1 MVTTRWSDSE
11 NSILEN
17 VLERLLQIPE
27 DDEVGESIAYADW
40 EINKKFNDNPKIML
54 NNREISYN
62 LIKYSYN
69 QISSGSQP
77 IEDRTI
83 PKNGFIVVYSNGV
96 GIGYIISRNSDG
108 MKLLRKMLKYSGRNE
123 ISKNSFDIESDFF
136 VWLISKVY
144 TGESIIETESET
156 LGNISL
162 DTIKGFKGD
171 TEDLLNKVS
180 ATGESVINI
189 ISTLSFLLESKNL
202 NQIKLDLEYRNHEN
216 IELVLTNNGTVTTAL
231 ERYQGEYEEL
241 DEDELLTKLYLLIYI
256 EILPLLVQAY
266 KTDIDNDNWNSQ
278 KNIEF
283 LKMVAADLSQK
294 VETRIDM
301 LEKTN
306 SK

>member
-11 NSILEN
+11 NSILDN
-17 VLERLLQIPE
+17 VIERLLQIPE
-27 DDEVGESIAYADW
+27 DDEIGESIAYADW
-40 EINKKFNDNPKIML
+40 KINKKFDGNPKITL

-69 QISSGSQP
+69 QISSGNQP

-123 ISKNSFDIESDFF
+123 ISKNSFDIKSDFF

-144 TGESIIETESET
+144 TGENIIETESEM

-202 NQIKLDLEYRNHEN
+202 NQIKLDLEYINHEN

-231 ERYQGEYEEL
+231 ERYQGEYEEF
-241 DEDELLTKLYLLIYI
+241 DEEELLAKLYLLIYI

-301 LEKTN
+301 LEKSN
-306 SK
+306 GK

>member
-11 NSILEN
+11 NYILDN
-17 VLERLLQIPE
+17 VIERLLQIPE

-40 EINKKFNDNPKIML
+40 KINKKFDANLKIRL
-54 NNREISYN
+54 NNREIQYN

-69 QISSGSQP
+69 QISSGNQP

-144 TGESIIETESET
+144 TSENIIETENET

-216 IELVLTNNGTVTTAL
+216 IELVLTNNGTVSTAL
-231 ERYQGEYEEL
+231 EKYQGEYEEL
-241 DEDELLTKLYLLIYI
+241 DVDEVISKLYLLIYI
-256 EILPLLVQAY
+256 EILPMLVQAY
-266 KTDIDNDNWNSQ
+266 KADIDNDKWNSE

-283 LKMVAADLSQK
+283 LKMVATDLSKK
-294 VETRIDM
+294 VETRISM
-301 LEKTN
+301 LEKIKN
-306 SK
+306 K

>member
-69 QISSGSQP
+69 QISSGNQP

-83 PKNGFIVVYSNGV
+83 PKNGFIVIYSNGV
-96 GIGYIISRNSDG
+96 GISYIISRNSDA

-144 TGESIIETESET
+144 TGKNIIETESET

-202 NQIKLDLEYRNHEN
+202 NQIKLNLEYRNHEN

-231 ERYQGEYEEL
+231 ERYQGEYEEF
-241 DEDELLTKLYLLIYI
+241 DEDELLAKLYLLIYI

-266 KTDIDNDNWNSQ
+266 KTDIDNDDWNPQ

-294 VETRIDM
+294 VETRIDI
-301 LEKTN
+301 LEKIN

>member
-1 MVTTRWSDSE
+1 
-11 NSILEN
+11 
-17 VLERLLQIPE
+17 
-27 DDEVGESIAYADW
+27 
-40 EINKKFNDNPKIML
+40 ML

-69 QISSGSQP
+69 QISSGNQP

-83 PKNGFIVVYSNGV
+83 PKSGFIVVYSNGV
-96 GIGYIISRNSDG
+96 GISYIISRNSDG
-108 MKLLRKMLKYSGRNE
+108 MKLLRKMLKYSGKNE

-144 TGESIIETESET
+144 TGKNTIETESET
-156 LGNISL
+156 LGDISL

-202 NQIKLDLEYRNHEN
+202 NQIKLDLEYRKHEN
-216 IELVLTNNGTVTTAL
+216 IELVLTNNGTVTTSL
-231 ERYQGEYEEL
+231 ESYQGEYDEL
-241 DEDELLTKLYLLIYI
+241 DRDELLARLYLLIYI

-266 KTDIDNDNWNSQ
+266 KSDIDNDNWNSQ

-283 LKMVAADLSQK
+283 LKKVAADLSQK
-294 VETRIDM
+294 VQIRIDM

-306 SK
+306 NI

>member
-1 MVTTRWSDSE
+1 M
-11 NSILEN
+11 I
-17 VLERLLQIPE
+17 
-27 DDEVGESIAYADW
+27 
-40 EINKKFNDNPKIML
+40 
-54 NNREISYN
+54 
-62 LIKYSYN
+62 
-69 QISSGSQP
+69 
-77 IEDRTI
+77 
-83 PKNGFIVVYSNGV
+83 
-96 GIGYIISRNSDG
+96 
-108 MKLLRKMLKYSGRNE
+108 
-123 ISKNSFDIESDFF
+123 F

-144 TGESIIETESET
+144 TGENIIETESEM

-231 ERYQGEYEEL
+231 ERYQGEYEEF
-241 DEDELLTKLYLLIYI
+241 DEEELLAKLYLLIYI

-306 SK
+306 GK

>member
-11 NSILEN
+11 NIILDN
-17 VLERLLQIPE
+17 VLERLLQVPT

-40 EINKKFNDNPKIML
+40 KINKKFNGNPKIML

-69 QISSGSQP
+69 QISSGDQP

-144 TGESIIETESET
+144 TGENVIETESET

-202 NQIKLDLEYRNHEN
+202 NQIKLDLEYRNHES

-231 ERYQGEYEEL
+231 DRYQGEYEEL
-241 DEDELLTKLYLLIYI
+241 DEDELLAKLYLLIYI

-266 KTDIDNDNWNSQ
+266 KTDIDNDEWNSQ

-294 VETRIDM
+294 VETRINM
-301 LEKTN
+301 LERANNK
-306 SK
+306 

>member
-11 NSILEN
+11 NSILDN
-17 VLERLLQIPE
+17 VIERLLQIPE
-27 DDEVGESIAYADW
+27 DDEIGESIAYADW
-40 EINKKFNDNPKIML
+40 KINKKFDGNPKITL

-69 QISSGSQP
+69 QISSGNQP

-123 ISKNSFDIESDFF
+123 ISKNSFDIKSDFF
-136 VWLISKVY
+136 VWLITKVY
-144 TGESIIETESET
+144 TGENIIETESEM

-231 ERYQGEYEEL
+231 ERYQGEYEEF
-241 DEDELLTKLYLLIYI
+241 DEEELLAKLYLLIYI

-306 SK
+306 GK

>member
-1 MVTTRWSDSE
+1 
-11 NSILEN
+11 
-17 VLERLLQIPE
+17 
-27 DDEVGESIAYADW
+27 
-40 EINKKFNDNPKIML
+40 
-54 NNREISYN
+54 
-62 LIKYSYN
+62 
-69 QISSGSQP
+69 
-77 IEDRTI
+77 
-83 PKNGFIVVYSNGV
+83 
-96 GIGYIISRNSDG
+96 

>member
-11 NSILEN
+11 NCILDN
-17 VLERLLQIPE
+17 VIERLLQIPE

-40 EINKKFNDNPKIML
+40 KINKKFDGNPKIRL
-54 NNREISYN
+54 NNREIQYN

-69 QISSGSQP
+69 QISLGNQP

-144 TGESIIETESET
+144 TGENVIETESET

-216 IELVLTNNGTVTTAL
+216 IELVLTNNGTVSTAL
-231 ERYQGEYEEL
+231 EKYQGEYEEL
-241 DEDELLTKLYLLIYI
+241 DVDEVISKLYLLIYI
-256 EILPLLVQAY
+256 EILPILVQAY
-266 KTDIDNDNWNSQ
+266 KADIDNDKWNSE

-283 LKMVAADLSQK
+283 LKMVATDLSQK
-294 VETRIDM
+294 VETRIGM
-301 LEKTN
+301 LEIINNK
-306 SK
+306 

>member
-11 NSILEN
+11 NNILEN
-17 VLERLLQIPE
+17 VIERLLQIPE

-40 EINKKFNDNPKIML
+40 KINKKFDGNPKIRL
-54 NNREISYN
+54 NNREIQYN

-69 QISSGSQP
+69 QISLGDQP

-108 MKLLRKMLKYSGRNE
+108 MKLLRKMLKYSGKNE

-144 TGESIIETESET
+144 TGENVIETESET

-216 IELVLTNNGTVTTAL
+216 IELVLTNNGTVTTAI
-231 ERYQGEYEEL
+231 EKYQGEYEEL
-241 DEDELLTKLYLLIYI
+241 DVDEVLANLYLLIYI
-256 EILPLLVQAY
+256 EILPMLVQAY
-266 KTDIDNDNWNSQ
+266 KADIDNDKWNSE

-283 LKMVAADLSQK
+283 LKMVATDLSQK
-294 VETRIDM
+294 VETRIGM
-301 LEKTN
+301 LEKIN
-306 SK
+306 NK

>member
-11 NSILEN
+11 NIILDN
-17 VLERLLQIPE
+17 VLERLLQIPP

-40 EINKKFNDNPKIML
+40 KINKKFNDNPKIML

-69 QISSGSQP
+69 QISSGNQP

-108 MKLLRKMLKYSGRNE
+108 MKLLRKMLKYSGKNE

-144 TGESIIETESET
+144 TGENVIETESET

-202 NQIKLDLEYRNHEN
+202 NQIKLDLEYRNHES

-231 ERYQGEYEEL
+231 DRYQGEYEEL
-241 DEDELLTKLYLLIYI
+241 DEDELLAKLYLLIYI

-266 KTDIDNDNWNSQ
+266 KTDIDNDEWNSQ

-294 VETRIDM
+294 VETRINM
-301 LEKTN
+301 LEKSN
-306 SK
+306 NK

>member
-11 NSILEN
+11 NSILDN
-17 VLERLLQIPE
+17 VIERLLQIPE
-27 DDEVGESIAYADW
+27 DDEIGESIAYADW
-40 EINKKFNDNPKIML
+40 KINKKFDGNPKITL

-69 QISSGSQP
+69 QISSGNQP

-123 ISKNSFDIESDFF
+123 ISKNSFDIKSDFF

-144 TGESIIETESET
+144 TGENIIETESEM

-231 ERYQGEYEEL
+231 ERYQGEYEEF
-241 DEDELLTKLYLLIYI
+241 DEEELLAKLYLLIYI

-283 LKMVAADLSQK
+283 LKMVAADL
-294 VETRIDM
+294 
-301 LEKTN
+301 
-306 SK
+306 

>member
-1 MVTTRWSDSE
+1 
-11 NSILEN
+11 
-17 VLERLLQIPE
+17 
-27 DDEVGESIAYADW
+27 
-40 EINKKFNDNPKIML
+40 
-54 NNREISYN
+54 
-62 LIKYSYN
+62 
-69 QISSGSQP
+69 
-77 IEDRTI
+77 
-83 PKNGFIVVYSNGV
+83 
-96 GIGYIISRNSDG
+96 
-108 MKLLRKMLKYSGRNE
+108 MLKYSGRNE
-123 ISKNSFDIESDFF
+123 ISKNSFDIKSDFF

-144 TGESIIETESET
+144 TGENIIETESEM

-231 ERYQGEYEEL
+231 ERYQGEYEEF
-241 DEDELLTKLYLLIYI
+241 DEEELLAKLYLLIYI

-306 SK
+306 GK

>member
-11 NSILEN
+11 NSILDN
-17 VLERLLQIPE
+17 VIERLLQIPE
-27 DDEVGESIAYADW
+27 DDEIGESIAYADW
-40 EINKKFNDNPKIML
+40 KINKKFDGNPKITL

-69 QISSGSQP
+69 QISSGNQP

-123 ISKNSFDIESDFF
+123 ISKNSFDIKSDFF

-144 TGESIIETESET
+144 TGENIIETESEM

-231 ERYQGEYEEL
+231 ERYQGEYEEF
-241 DEDELLTKLYLLIYI
+241 DEEELLAKLYLLIYI

-283 LKMVAADLSQK
+283 LKMV
-294 VETRIDM
+294 IIII
-301 LEKTN
+301 
-306 SK
+306 

>member
-1 MVTTRWSDSE
+1 MVTTRWTDYE
-11 NSILEN
+11 NSVLDN
-17 VLERLLQIPE
+17 VLEILLQVPE
-27 DDEVGESIAYADW
+27 DDGVGDSISYADW
-40 EINKKFNDNPKIML
+40 EINKKFHNNSKIRL
-54 NNREISYN
+54 NNREIEYN

-69 QISSGSQP
+69 QISPGEQP

-83 PKNGFIVVYSNGV
+83 PKNGFIIAYSNGI

-108 MKLLRKMLKYSGRNE
+108 LKLLRKMLKYSGRNE
-123 ISKNSFDIESDFF
+123 ISKNIFEIESDFF
-136 VWLISKVY
+136 IWLISKVY
-144 TGESIIETESET
+144 TGENVIETENDT
-156 LGNISL
+156 LGDISL

-216 IELVLTNNGTVTTAL
+216 IQLVLTNNGTITTAL
-231 ERYQGEYEEL
+231 EKYQGEYEEL
-241 DEDELLTKLYLLIYI
+241 DEDELLAKLYLLIYI
-256 EILPLLVQAY
+256 EILPMLVQAY
-266 KTDIDNDNWNSQ
+266 RADIDNDNWNSE

-294 VETRIDM
+294 VETRIEM
-301 LEKTN
+301 LEK
-306 SK
+306 

>member
-96 GIGYIISRNSDG
+96 GISYIISRNSDG

-123 ISKNSFDIESDFF
+123 ISKNTFDIESDFF

-144 TGESIIETESET
+144 TGANVIETESET

-216 IELVLTNNGTVTTAL
+216 IELVLTNNGTVTTSL
-231 ERYQGEYEEL
+231 ERYQGEYEDL
-241 DEDELLTKLYLLIYI
+241 DEDQLLAKLYLLIYI

-306 SK
+306 IR